1 VTFFGFEI
9 FDDHPFFRFD
19 SFDQTTMGKRNS
31 PALFFTFLALL
42 SSESI
47 TMALSNT
54 NPAVTRLVT
63 HKSCPFAQKAWIA
76 LECSEQPYELEEI
89 SLYGS
94 GGKPSWFLQLNP
106 SGKVPVLV
114 CDGGPVVLPDSDL
127 ILDAIERGSVPT
139 VDLLLLPEDD
149 PSLAESVKA
158 WRSSINE
165 MLPVGKKAV
174 LSGATAPL
182 LKLLR
187 DMDANVVGPYLVGD
201 HVTMADCHAFP
212 FLWRIETEFGLADY
226 PKIQSWLDNCSQQP
240 AFQKTIQP
248 SWWWWW

>member
-1 VTFFGFEI
+1 
-9 FDDHPFFRFD
+9 
-19 SFDQTTMGKRNS
+19 MGKRNS
-31 PALFFTFLALL
+31 PALCFTFFALL
-42 SSESI
+42 LSESI
-47 TMALSNT
+47 TMALQNAS
-54 NPAVTRLVT
+54 PAVTRLVT
-63 HKSCPFAQKAWIA
+63 HKMCPFAQKAWIA

-94 GGKPSWFLQLNP
+94 CGKPSWFLKLNP
-106 SGKVPVLV
+106 SGTVPVLV
-114 CDGGPVVLPDSDL
+114 CNGGAVVLPDSDL
-127 ILDAIERGSVPT
+127 ILDAIESGSTRAIQGSET
-139 VDLLLLPEDD
+139 VDLMLLENDL
-149 PSLAESVKA
+149 SLAESVKA

-182 LKLLR
+182 LKLLQ

-201 HVTMADCHAFP
+201 QVTTADCHAFP
-212 FLWRIETEFGLADY
+212 FLWRIETEFGLANY
-226 PKIQSWLDNCSQQP
+226 PKIQSWLDMCSQQP